1 MTNDTGRNVVACR
14 EQAPSSRYRRQVT
27 EPVNRR
33 AARPIAVAAVAV
45 VGALIIVAVVH
56 LQGSHRAPG
65 AAVGAVIPALAR
77 SAGPARRTVTP
88 YAGLGAWVDGFD
100 YGAAYQRAGAT
111 PSITPDV
118 IDDLAAHGVR
128 TLYLQAARED
138 TRTPNG
144 IVDPATTAEMLVRAH
159 RAGLAVVAWYLPRF
173 RDPAKDLANLRRLDR
188 FDVLGHRFDGIA
200 VDIEFTDDV
209 PDTGERNALII
220 EMTSKL
226 KADLGEDAL
235 GAIVLPP
242 VQTEVINTE
251 LWPDFP
257 WRELAPYY
265 DVWMPMSYWTFRSE
279 ESGYADGFAYNE
291 ESTQRLRT
299 DIGEPDAAVH
309 GIGGIGDLVTTATLD
324 GFARS
329 LAATGSIGGSIY
341 DWGSMTEATRDEL
354 AKRFAPGGLAAD
366 LPGPPVR

>member
-1 MTNDTGRNVVACR
+1 MAGTVH
-14 EQAPSSRYRRQVT
+14 
-27 EPVNRR
+27 RR
-33 AARPIAVAAVAV
+33 AARPLVVAV
-45 VGALIIVAVVH
+45 VVVAAALITVALVY
-56 LQGSHRAPG
+56 LQPSPRAPG

-77 SAGPARRTVTP
+77 GAGPVRRTVEP

-100 YGAAYQRAGAT
+100 YGAAYQRAGAA

-138 TRTPNG
+138 TRTPEG

-159 RAGLAVVAWYLPRF
+159 RVGMAVVAWYLPRF

-188 FDVLGHRFDGIA
+188 FAVLGHRFDGIA

-209 PDTGERNALII
+209 PDTDERNALII
-220 EMTSKL
+220 EMTATF
-226 KADLGEDAL
+226 KADLGGDTL

-242 VQTEVINTE
+242 VQTEVINTT

-257 WRELAPYY
+257 WRALAPYY

-279 ESGYADGFAYNE
+279 ESGYADGYTYNE
-291 ESTQRLRT
+291 ESTRRLRT
-299 DIGEPDAAVH
+299 DLGDPDAAIH
-309 GIGGIGDLVTTATLD
+309 GIGGIGDLVTTNTLD

-341 DWGSMTEATRDEL
+341 DWDSMTEATRDEL
-354 AKRFAPGGLAAD
+354 ATRFATGGLASD
-366 LPGPPVR
+366 LPDPPIR